1 MRKAGDQSRR
11 RIEHLIMKVIQPNCR
26 IQFTAED
33 VSFIQ
38 RTLGRDAGDQKFLAE
53 LLVDPTSRDVI
64 LDDAK
69 LLKALLEGTGC
80 LRVST
85 HFYFYVVVRA
95 VLRPAGIE
103 DRVVADYVAELLT
116 EFSGTDRSR
125 CVIEGRDQS
134 LDYFF
139 EMLAALQNADDR
151 TRFCIRA
158 HIGNYSLFLSGVFS
172 DRIRHRAEQKGFPD
186 INYFRDLGRNSY
198 RIASD
203 HRLAERYELAAIYD
217 TLSSQFE
224 RTRQAL
230 HDLSERIFCLGDPPV
245 PILQRC

>member
-1 MRKAGDQSRR
+1 
-11 RIEHLIMKVIQPNCR
+11 MKVIQPNCR

-33 VSFIQ
+33 VFFIQ
-38 RTLGRDAGDQKFLAE
+38 RILGKDSGDQKFLAE
-53 LLVDPTSRDVI
+53 LLADPGSRDVI

-69 LLKALLEGTGC
+69 LLKALLEDGGC
-80 LRVST
+80 LGVSS

-116 EFSGTDRSR
+116 EFSETERSR
-125 CVIEGRDQS
+125 CVIQGRDRS

-139 EMLAALQNADDR
+139 EMLAALQNADER

-158 HIGNYSLFLSGVFS
+158 YIGNYSLFLSGVFPE
-172 DRIRHRAEQKGFPD
+172 RIRHRAEQKGFPG
-186 INYFRDLGRNSY
+186 ISYYRDLGQSSF

-203 HRLAERYELAAIYD
+203 HRLAERYELASIFD

-230 HDLSERIFCLGDPPV
+230 HDLSERVFSLGDPPC
-245 PILQRC
+245 PILQRF

>member
-1 MRKAGDQSRR
+1 
-11 RIEHLIMKVIQPNCR
+11 MKVIQPNCR

-38 RTLGRDAGDQKFLAE
+38 KTLGKEPGDQGFLAD
-53 LLVDPTSRDVI
+53 LLTDPISRDVI

-69 LLKALLEGTGC
+69 LLKALLEDGGC
-80 LRVST
+80 LRVSN

-116 EFSGTDRSR
+116 EFSETERSR
-125 CVIEGRDQS
+125 CVIQGRDRP
-134 LDYFF
+134 LEYFF
-139 EMLAALQNADDR
+139 EMLAALQSADDR

-158 HIGNYSLFLSGVFS
+158 YIGNYSLFLSGIFS
-172 DRIRHRAEQKGFPD
+172 ERIRHRAEQRGFPG
-186 INYFRDLGRNSY
+186 ISYFRDLGQINF
-198 RIASD
+198 RIAGD
-203 HRLAERYELAAIYD
+203 HRLAERYELAGVFD

-224 RTRQAL
+224 RTRRAL
-230 HDLSERIFCLGDPPV
+230 HDLSERVFSLGDPPL
-245 PILQRC
+245 PILQRL